1 MFIYHFSRL
10 IKSKLIWGLLALLM
24 VFAFVVADSCR
35 SASPN
40 ANVAGF
46 LDGNAVTYQESESA
60 AKTLSILSEY
70 AYFLP
75 PGAQIFGALLR
86 TDSGESDEAVLA
98 RRQAVWKLLAA
109 REVAQAHGLTTTQ
122 AGAEQ
127 VLARFFT
134 DGQGVFNPGYYR
146 AFLRLRLAARADDD
160 LLRLQRRRLGLADGA
175 GLPPRCALRHHHPLH
190 RHPQVRHQG

>member
-60 AKTLSILSEY
+60 AKTLAILSDFIDLRGGPDEPVNTNGDLGSRL
-70 AYFLP
+70 FR
-75 PGAQIFGALLR
+75 IFGVTR
-86 TDSGESDEAVLA
+86 
-98 RRQAVWKLLAA
+98 
-109 REVAQAHGLTTTQ
+109 
-122 AGAEQ
+122 
-127 VLARFFT
+127 
-134 DGQGVFNPGYYR
+134 
-146 AFLRLRLAARADDD
+146 
-160 LLRLQRRRLGLADGA
+160 
-175 GLPPRCALRHHHPLH
+175 
-190 RHPQVRHQG
+190 

>member
-35 SASPN
+35 SAAPN

-75 PGAQIFGALLR
+75 PSAQIFGALMR
-86 TDSGESDEAVLA
+86 TDPGESDEAAQA

-109 REVAQAHGLTTTQ
+109 REVAVNHGLTTTQ

-127 VLARFFT
+127 VLARFFP
-134 DGQGVFNPGYYR
+134 D
-146 AFLRLRLAARADDD
+146 
-160 LLRLQRRRLGLADGA
+160 
-175 GLPPRCALRHHHPLH
+175 
-190 RHPQVRHQG
+190 HQ